1 MKPGRFFWKLFA
13 GNAVLMAV
21 ILGVS
26 IWVIVGSIESAHID
40 DIAGQLRQTAEH
52 IRDRIT
58 EKQIFNFRDRSALQ
72 GLASDL
78 GGMDAVYGRITIIGA
93 DGVVWADSD
102 ATASEMESHANRP
115 EVIEAMKSGS
125 GQSRRWSDTVD
136 RELMYVALRVD
147 RAPSSGAVDPET
159 RGVIRVSM
167 PVFRIAEQTGTTR
180 NLIWRIA
187 GLGLIAALLSALGL
201 AYVWSMPIRRITEA
215 ARSLSEG
222 DLSARTTVRGSDE
235 IAQMADSLNQM
246 RESLATQ
253 LHTIDQQRHNLEH
266 FMQTLS
272 EGVIVAGPDG
282 RIVLI
287 NQAACR
293 LLQAGESES
302 SQTPSSTRGELAPS
316 GFQNI
321 QHFIGRPV
329 EECVGNAELRG
340 LLIRGD
346 TSDTP
351 LDDQLAEGVVR
362 ELPLHVDRPGGTVH
376 LLARSSNIDIN
387 DGTSPGNEDV
397 TGRLVVLTDVTELT
411 RTIRMK
417 TDFVAN
423 ASHELR
429 TPLSTIRASVETLQH
444 LDMAS
449 DFDSAK
455 HFMKVI
461 ERHTG
466 RLEELV
472 SDLLDLSRLESSG
485 KSFTMDQV
493 NLMELVDE
501 VYGRFEHSMKCKG
514 LLWEGTC
521 TDACESIRTNSRLLR
536 LVLDNLV
543 SNAIKFT
550 DAGGCVRL
558 TCHRDDDAMI
568 LAVRDDGCGIPKAE
582 LDRVFERFYQVEAA
596 RSDTTATIGVKR
608 GTGLGLSIVRHAVAA
623 MNATVELES
632 EVGTGTT
639 VSVRIPLRS

>member
-1 MKPGRFFWKLFA
+1 MRPGRFFWKLFA

-26 IWVIVGSIESAHID
+26 IWVIVGSIERAHIQ
-40 DIAGQLRQTAEH
+40 DIGEQLKQTAEH
-52 IRDRIT
+52 IRDRIRQ
-58 EKQIFNFRDRSALQ
+58 KQTFSFERRAALQ
-72 GLASDL
+72 ALASDL
-78 GGMDAVYGRITIIGA
+78 GGMDAVYGRITIIAA
-93 DGVVWADSD
+93 DGTVWADSD

-115 EVIEAMKSGS
+115 EVIQAMKEGH
-125 GQSRRWSDTVD
+125 GQSRRWSATVK

-147 RAPSSGAVDPET
+147 RQSQDGAGAQPL
-159 RGVIRVSM
+159 GVVRVSM
-167 PVFRIAEQTGTTR
+167 PVFRITEQTGTTR
-180 NLIWRIA
+180 DLIWRIA
-187 GLGLIAALLSALGL
+187 GLGLVAALLSALGL

-235 IAQMADSLNQM
+235 IAQMARSLNQM

-253 LHTIDQQRHNLEH
+253 LHTIDQQRHHLEH
-266 FMQTLS
+266 FIQTLS
-272 EGVIVAGPDG
+272 EGVIIAGPDG

-293 LLQAGESES
+293 LLRPSDFETP
-302 SQTPSSTRGELAPS
+302 QTTPTMKSDLSKS
-316 GFQNI
+316 GLLNI
-321 QHFIGRPV
+321 QQFVGRRV
-329 EECVGNAELRG
+329 DDCIANTELRG
-340 LLIRGD
+340 LFVRGGSAD
-346 TSDTP
+346 EST
-351 LDDQLAEGVVR
+351 LDEAAQGVIR
-362 ELPLHVDRPGGTVH
+362 ELPLHVDRSGGTVH
-376 LLARSSNIDIN
+376 LLARASDIDLS
-387 DGTSPGNEDV
+387 DTTTKGAAS

-444 LDMAS
+444 LDLVS
-449 DFDSAK
+449 DFESAR
-455 HFMKVI
+455 HFMEVI

-472 SDLLDLSRLESSG
+472 GDLLDLSRLESSG
-485 KSFTMDQV
+485 TSFPSERI
-493 NLMELVDE
+493 NLIELVDE
-501 VYGRFEHSMKCKG
+501 VYGRFAHSIKCKG
-514 LLWEGTC
+514 LRWEGIC
-521 TDACESIRTNSRLLR
+521 SESCETIRTNARLLR

-550 DAGGCVRL
+550 EAGGRVSVHCEL
-558 TCHRDDDAMI
+558 DADAI
-568 LAVRDDGCGIPKAE
+568 VVSVSDEGCGIPKAE

-596 RSDTTATIGVKR
+596 RSDTNTLVGVKR

-623 MNATVELES
+623 MNASVELDS
-632 EVGTGTT
+632 EVGVGTT
-639 VSVRIPLRS
+639 VSVHIPIRA